1 MVDLIVM
8 LVGSVEVSPSG
19 LWRPP
24 AKRVGS
30 LKLPRGFKSLHL
42 RHETADAGSPIGR
55 TGRAREALA
64 TSRRRGGAS
73 FGASVT

>member
-1 MVDLIVM
+1 MDDFVANV
-8 LVGSVEVSPSG
+8 VGSVEVSPSG

-42 RHETADAGSPIGR
+42 RHVTPDLGLMRVGSAGRETRRLSADD
-55 TGRAREALA
+55 
-64 TSRRRGGAS
+64 
-73 FGASVT
+73 

>member
-1 MVDLIVM
+1 MDDFVANV
-8 LVGSVEVSPSG
+8 VGSMEVSPSG

-42 RHETADAGSPIGR
+42 RRETPDPGLPVRRFGCAVRLCAGR
-55 TGRAREALA
+55 
-64 TSRRRGGAS
+64 
-73 FGASVT
+73 SVV

>member
-1 MVDLIVM
+1 MDDFVANV
-8 LVGSVEVSPSG
+8 VGSMEVSPSG

-42 RHETADAGSPIGR
+42 RHVTPDPGLPMGR
-55 TGRAREALA
+55 SDGARVVPSS
-64 TSRRRGGAS
+64 SRR
-73 FGASVT
+73 

>member
-1 MVDLIVM
+1 MDDFVANV
-8 LVGSVEVSPSG
+8 VGSVEVSPSG

-42 RHETADAGSPIGR
+42 RHVTPDSGPTRGR
-55 TGRAREALA
+55 LGRA
-64 TSRRRGGAS
+64 
-73 FGASVT
+73 